1 MTYRLQI
8 VTPDGQ
14 RFDGQAEKA
23 ILRTT
28 QGEVCIMARHIDYV
42 APLGMGRA
50 RVTVDGES
58 RDAACIGGVV
68 LVSDGT
74 ARIIATSFEWKDEID
89 IPRAKE
95 AYRKAK
101 ETLAQDLSPED
112 QAIQQARMK
121 RAMVRLSVVGEAVE

>member
-50 RVTVDGES
+50 RVTAEGES

-68 LVSDGT
+68 IVADGT
-74 ARIIATSFEWKDEID
+74 TRIIATSFEWKDEID
-89 IPRAKE
+89 IPRATD

-101 ETLAQDLSPED
+101 EALQQDLSPED

-121 RAMVRLSVVGEAVE
+121 RAMVRLSVAGEAIE

>member
-50 RVTVDGES
+50 RVTVDGER

-95 AYRKAK
+95 AYHKAK

-121 RAMVRLSVVGEAVE
+121 RAMVRLSVAGEAVE

>member
-50 RVTVDGES
+50 CVVADGQS
-58 RDAACIGGVV
+58 RDAACIGGVL
-68 LVSDGT
+68 LVSSGT

-89 IPRAKE
+89 VARAKE

-101 ETLAQDLSPED
+101 EALAQELSPED

-121 RAMVRLSVVGEAVE
+121 RAMVRLSVVDEQAE